1 MEKKTFCTKCNK
13 SRKFKRFK
21 TYVLKKTF
29 LSIICEKCDSN
40 DDIIFKEEESIKT
53 SFSFSS

>member
-1 MEKKTFCTKCNK
+1 MEKKIFCTKSNK
-13 SRKFKRFK
+13 SRKFKSFK

-53 SFSFSS
+53 GFSFSS